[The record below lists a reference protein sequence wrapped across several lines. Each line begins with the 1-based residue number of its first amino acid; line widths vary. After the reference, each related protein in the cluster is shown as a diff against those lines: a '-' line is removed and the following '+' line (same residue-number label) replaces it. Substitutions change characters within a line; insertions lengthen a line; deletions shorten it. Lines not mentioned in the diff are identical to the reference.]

1 MPMCDSVMLS
11 GSVGVHGMQLAA
23 VPNRVPLLPR
33 DHQHAHQRLQ
43 ELTSENLQ
51 PAIRGEK
58 APGPRG
64 PRAASR
70 EQSGNL

>member
-23 VPNRVPLLPR
+23 VPNRVPLLPS
-33 DHQHAHQRLQ
+33 DHQHAHQCLQ
-43 ELTSENLQ
+43 ELTSEYLQ
-51 PAIRGEK
+51 PVIREK

-70 EQSGNL
+70 QQSGNL